1 MAIAGIGLV
10 LKPGDH
16 EHRSLDLA
24 EDFIGQPIG
33 RCEGDGTDVLTR
45 ERQPHGGAAVPL
57 PRLARAVTMQFLESG
72 SAMF

>member
-24 EDFIGQPIG
+24 EGFIGQPIG
-33 RCEGDGTDVLTR
+33 RCEGDGTNVLAR
-45 ERQPHGGAAVPL
+45 ERQPHGGA
-57 PRLARAVTMQFLESG
+57 
-72 SAMF
+72 